1 MGRPSTA
8 DAVPDENALLHAGG
22 RASGWGNLGLWPALD
37 YASACEALADR
48 VAQAVGPLRGVRV
61 LSPGSGSGAELWR
74 WTSRHGAAQ
83 AVGLD
88 PSAPDALVRR
98 PPAGRG
104 QPRVLT
110 LQADARQMSEV
121 AGGGFDRVLCVDA
134 AYHVAP
140 RDRWLRQAHQ
150 ALRPGGRLAFTDLT
164 LAASGPLLQATRLL
178 LAGPARAAGIAVS
191 QLLPASAA
199 VERLRRAGFDDVR
212 VDVLD
217 EAVLDGFVGFV
228 RAQSRRLGRRAAGPG
243 WRRVA
248 ATARLIPLARRL
260 GLGYALFAARA
271 VPPDEASATPAAPNP
286 ADGSGAGWAQA
297 RGRAVR

>member
-1 MGRPSTA
+1 MPLSRRPATA
-8 DAVPDENALLHAGG
+8 DADHDENSLLHAGG
-22 RASGWGNLGLWPALD
+22 RASGWGNLGLWPAVD

-48 VAQAVGPLRGVRV
+48 VAQAVGPLRGARV
-61 LSPGSGSGAELWR
+61 LSPGSGRGAELWR

-88 PSAPDALVRR
+88 PAATGTPDRRR
-98 PPAGRG
+98 PARHV

-110 LQADARQMSEV
+110 LQADARHMTEA

-140 RDRWLRQAHQ
+140 RDHWLRQAHQ

-164 LAASGPLLQATRLL
+164 LAPSGPRLQATRLL
-178 LAGPARAAGIAVS
+178 LAGPARAAGIAVG

-199 VERLRRAGFDDVR
+199 VERLRRAGFDEVR
-212 VDVLD
+212 VEVLD
-217 EAVLDGFVGFV
+217 EAVLDGFVRFV
-228 RAQSRRLGRRAAGPG
+228 RAQSRRLGRRATGPG

-271 VPPDEASATPAAPNP
+271 GSPDEASATPAEPAPAN
-286 ADGSGAGWAQA
+286 AAGAG
-297 RGRAVR
+297 